1 MAWRTHD
8 HTLQLAEGHIEVRC
22 AGPAPQQAPTII
34 LLHEG
39 LGCLSRWRDFPERLA
54 VATGMG
60 VLAFSRFGYGRSS
73 SIKLPRPLDYMT
85 REAVT
90 VLPAVIAAY
99 RVSEFFLI
107 GHSDGG
113 SIASVFAARVQ
124 NPAAMVLLAPHFFV
138 EDCCTA
144 AITEVRQA
152 FEMEDLAER
161 MAPHH
166 NDVQAAFRGW
176 CDAWLDEAFIRD
188 WNLEADIYDISCPVL
203 AIQGLEDPYGTRAQ
217 YRRWEGRR
225 NFKLLMLPEC
235 GHNPVAEQTEQT
247 FQEIVAF
254 LEANAA

>member
-1 MAWRTHD
+1 
-8 HTLQLAEGHIEVRC
+8 
-22 AGPAPQQAPTII
+22 
-34 LLHEG
+34 
-39 LGCLSRWRDFPERLA
+39 
-54 VATGMG
+54 
-60 VLAFSRFGYGRSS
+60 
-73 SIKLPRPLDYMT
+73 MT

-166 NDVQAAFRGW
+166 DDVQAAFRGW

-188 WNLEADIYDISCPVL
+188 WNLEADIDDISCPVL
-203 AIQGLEDPYGTRAQ
+203 AIQGLEDPYGTRVQ